1 MNKSVKNG
9 PILSVIFAN
18 LIDVLEKISSYW
30 LFQNYFNSF
39 TYHTIYAYKMQ
50 I

>member
-9 PILSVIFAN
+9 SILSVIFAN

-30 LFQNYFNSF
+30 LFENLF
-39 TYHTIYAYKMQ
+39 
-50 I
+50 

>member
-9 PILSVIFAN
+9 SILSVIFAN
-18 LIDVLEKISSYW
+18 LIDVLEKTVVIGC
-30 LFQNYFNSF
+30 FRINFNSF